1 MSLDSKLTNKVN
13 LIVANVFNVDINDIY
28 KDSDPATVPGWDS
41 LGQLSLIQSIEQ
53 EFNITLEMNEI
64 FSILRVEDIYYLLE
78 KRGIL

>member
-1 MSLDSKLTNKVN
+1 MKNKVN
-13 LIVANVFNVDINDIY
+13 TIVGSVFNVDINDID
-28 KDSDPATVPGWDS
+28 KNSDPATVPGWDS

-64 FSILRVEDIYYLLE
+64 FSILKVEDIYYLLE